1 MRSLRRHVLRR
12 LPHEERTIRQYVEI
26 QTRGERVTHLEKIT
40 TERIGTRRL
49 DAWDVHTGRE
59 RYWVITD
66 PTNLYLQ
73 KDFPSLDYTLSFHV
87 GITTRVAAMQSPPT
101 DPAQERRFAGAWRRW
116 TQAAESLERAEE
128 IEDLQGVG
136 MRCRECLLEFVRTAA
151 DPARHVPSG
160 TPQPKRAD
168 FVGWSE
174 LIANA
179 VAAGSSAER
188 TRHYL
193 KTTAEATWALVN
205 WLTHARGVTWIDG
218 EMSVRATATVLNAYG
233 FSAMRLET
241 DAPSQCP
248 QCSSHRLSFD
258 FRPNREPPEVT
269 VCNACGW
276 TERSRPIRRTRP
288 K

>member
-136 MRCRECLLEFVRTAA
+136 MRCRECLLEFVRAAA

-179 VAAGSSAER
+179 VAAGSGAER

-258 FRPNREPPEVT
+258 FRPNREPREVT

>member
-1 MRSLRRHVLRR
+1 
-12 LPHEERTIRQYVEI
+12 
-26 QTRGERVTHLEKIT
+26 
-40 TERIGTRRL
+40 
-49 DAWDVHTGRE
+49 
-59 RYWVITD
+59 VITD

-136 MRCRECLLEFVRTAA
+136 MRCRECLLEFVRAAA

-205 WLTHARGVTWIDG
+205 
-218 EMSVRATATVLNAYG
+218 
-233 FSAMRLET
+233 
-241 DAPSQCP
+241 
-248 QCSSHRLSFD
+248 
-258 FRPNREPPEVT
+258 
-269 VCNACGW
+269 
-276 TERSRPIRRTRP
+276 
-288 K
+288 